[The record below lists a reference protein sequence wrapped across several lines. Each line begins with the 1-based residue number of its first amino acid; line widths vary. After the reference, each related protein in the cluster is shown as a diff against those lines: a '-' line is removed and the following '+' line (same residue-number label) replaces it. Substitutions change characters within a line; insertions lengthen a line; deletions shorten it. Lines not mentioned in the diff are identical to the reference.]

1 MQTLRK
7 IDASLGLVLD
17 DGAKIMFL
25 IFSAVALIFCLAYQ
39 FVAVTYRYS
48 LDYGEAPLVDQ
59 AMRLASGQ
67 NIYRAD
73 ISTPPY
79 TISNYPPLYVAL
91 VAASVK
97 LLGPSQSFFVGRIIS
112 ILSTWTSS
120 IRLCSLCT
128 RQPVTVSPR

>member
-25 IFSAVALIFCLAYQ
+25 ISSGVALILCLTYQ
-39 FVAVTYRYS
+39 FLAVTYRYS

-73 ISTPPY
+73 ISTPY
-79 TISNYPPLYVAL
+79 LNIELKTETDTKNSQPLEC
-91 VAASVK
+91 
-97 LLGPSQSFFVGRIIS
+97 SQ
-112 ILSTWTSS
+112 
-120 IRLCSLCT
+120 
-128 RQPVTVSPR
+128 P